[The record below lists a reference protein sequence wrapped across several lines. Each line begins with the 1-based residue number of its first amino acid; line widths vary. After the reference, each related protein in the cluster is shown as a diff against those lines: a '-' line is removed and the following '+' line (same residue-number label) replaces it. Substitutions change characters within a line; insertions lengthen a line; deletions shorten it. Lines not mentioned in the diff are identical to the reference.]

1 MRPIHLTIEGLRSFR
16 SPAVPID
23 FTGHDHLAI
32 VGDTGAGKSSIL
44 EAITYALYGQATFTA
59 QGNQELMNDTSTHLR
74 VVLRFRVSGE
84 TWEVA
89 RALRRG
95 GQGKVGPASARLCRI
110 GADDE
115 TVELVEQVKPVN
127 ERIKDLIGL
136 DSDAFLRTVVLP
148 QGRFARLLVED
159 KPTERGRILRQV
171 WRTDELEAAG
181 ELAGA
186 ARQEA
191 TTLRIRLEQAAADP
205 AYPEDPAAHLSQLE
219 AAHGEASRHA
229 ATASEDERAASTA
242 RDAVLAADK
251 ARQTASGVSD
261 RLRDSGIE
269 RTAERLPPIRERARA
284 FDLEHATLD
293 RHQADLETELARIPD
308 DSDGPGAKEVASSLA
323 TLDGI
328 EARATHAEAA
338 AEDLRRRTDTASRQ
352 HLDARRKSGIA
363 TIAIEKTA
371 RHAQGRH
378 PLAAA
383 VEEVRTRRQRV
394 EQRHTACAVAGR
406 DLANARNGLDT
417 LRKTGEDLTA
427 RLDAARTAARRDA
440 LAADEAGNRL
450 DAIRREHDDAK
461 SAYPEERQRLRDASD
476 TAHNHR
482 QTVTRLYEEC
492 RTRAED
498 VKGAEQRLATQR
510 REASNLKQR
519 LETAQSEE
527 HVALR
532 AQAEADAH
540 LAHTRRS
547 DSAAAAARD
556 LHPGDECPVCA
567 RDLPHDWL
575 APAAAGLRDAE
586 QAAEDKRNEADRSG
600 KQVVA
605 LAAQLTGAERQIDEA
620 TGLVEE
626 RVAAF
631 NTALQA
637 MGAEVGTES
646 TGSLPDP
653 VALLGPLDAAV
664 RQTSEACDRHQREH
678 DTRLL
683 NLARRLENAGEAY
696 EAARQRAD
704 ASGANVVDLNA
715 RLQGVEQSVSE
726 ATERI
731 GVAERAVEIAIQALG
746 EGIGTKV
753 IGPLPEA
760 ASVLAPL
767 DAELQ
772 EASDSLAKHDQEHQ
786 ALQAESSRL
795 SSEAAAAGEAAAG
808 ADRLTEAA
816 RKTAAHALTQLHDAV
831 ASVAEAFR
839 PRLDLPADPADLQQV
854 DTNAVVDRIAAA
866 QSRERILAQRAT
878 ERTRLS
884 HDVNTV
890 NKERTALA
898 NRRSVEVDKPTAAL
912 VHQLQEYRFLIINA
926 ARDLEAAAD
935 VPGAVTPDDAEALE
949 SHIDALRT
957 MSADLS
963 RAAGEQEHAAA
974 AQSDAARTA
983 LAAIGRRLDADT
995 DVRDLDAI
1003 VDRARSKANDA
1014 RFEERSARKSA
1025 EDFAAIIDDVR
1036 HLRTL
1041 LVQVEDKER
1050 ALGDLEDA
1058 LKPGAFLK
1066 WLTLRRSRRL
1076 LVHASRMLGEMS
1088 GGKYAF
1094 VDPGETEDQWRV
1106 LDRDSGQ
1113 ARSPASLSGG
1123 EQFIASL
1130 SLALGMVEMMARSGG
1145 RLESL
1150 FLDEGFGSLDR
1161 NNLDAAVQALGTV
1174 AAGGR
1179 MVGVI
1184 SHVRAV
1190 AEQIEHVLAVT
1201 RGATGS
1207 KAEWLTNRQRQR
1219 LSESDTGLEAASALA
1234 GLLE

>member
-1 MRPIHLTIEGLRSFR
+1 MRPIHLTVEGLRSFR

-23 FTGHDHLAI
+23 FTGRDHLAI

-74 VVLRFRVSGE
+74 VVLRFRVAGE

-95 GQGKVGPASARLCRI
+95 GQGRVGPASARLCRI
-110 GADDE
+110 GADGE

-191 TTLRIRLEQAAADP
+191 TTLRIRLEQAAS
-205 AYPEDPAAHLSQLE
+205 AYPEDPAAHLAQLE
-219 AAHGEASRHA
+219 ATHGEASRRA
-229 ATASEDERAASTA
+229 AAAADEERAASTA
-242 RDAVLAADK
+242 HEAVLAADR

-269 RTAERLPPIRERARA
+269 RTAELLAPIRERARA
-284 FDLEHATLD
+284 FDMEHAKLD
-293 RHQADLETELARIPD
+293 RRQADLETELARIPD

-338 AEDLRRRTDTASRQ
+338 AEDLRHRTDTASRQ

-363 TIAIEKTA
+363 TIAAEKTA
-371 RHAQGRH
+371 RHAPGRR

-383 VEEVRTRRQRV
+383 VEEARARRQRV
-394 EQRHTACAVAGR
+394 EQRHTACAVAER
-406 DLANARNGLDT
+406 DLADARNRLET

-427 RLDAARTAARRDA
+427 RLDAARTDERHDA
-440 LAADEAGNRL
+440 LAADDARNHL

-476 TAHNHR
+476 AARNHR

-492 RTRAED
+492 RSRAED

-519 LETAQSEE
+519 LESAQSGE
-527 HVALR
+527 HVAVR

-575 APAAAGLRDAE
+575 APVAAGLRDAE
-586 QAAEDKRNEADRSG
+586 QAAEDKRNEAARSG

-605 LAAQLTGAERQIDEA
+605 FAAQLTGAGRQTNEA
-620 TGLVEE
+620 SGLVEE
-626 RVAAF
+626 RIAAF

-664 RQTSEACDRHQREH
+664 RQTSKACDRHQREH

-753 IGPLPEA
+753 IGPLPAA

-808 ADRLTEAA
+808 ADRLAEAA

-839 PRLDLPADPADLQQV
+839 PRLELPADPADLQQV

-884 HDVNTV
+884 NDVNTV

-912 VHQLQEYRFLIINA
+912 VHQLQEHRFLLINA
-926 ARDLEAAAD
+926 ASDLEVPAA
-935 VPGAVTPDDAEALE
+935 VPGAVTPDEAEALE

-957 MSADLS
+957 MTADLS
-963 RAAGEQEHAAA
+963 RAAGEQAHAAA

-1014 RFEERSARKSA
+1014 RFEARRALESA

-1207 KAEWLTNRQRQR
+1207 RAEWLTSRQRQR
-1219 LSESDTGLEAASALA
+1219 LSESDTGWEAASALA

>member
-1 MRPIHLTIEGLRSFR
+1 MRPIHLTVEGLRSFR

-23 FTGHDHLAI
+23 FTGRDHLAI

-74 VVLRFRVSGE
+74 VVLRFRVAGE

-95 GQGKVGPASARLCRI
+95 GQGRVGPASARLCRI
-110 GADDE
+110 GADGE

-191 TTLRIRLEQAAADP
+191 TTLRIRLEQAAS
-205 AYPEDPAAHLSQLE
+205 AYPEDPAAHLAQLE
-219 AAHGEASRHA
+219 ATHGEASRRA
-229 ATASEDERAASTA
+229 AAAADEERAASTA
-242 RDAVLAADK
+242 HEAVLAADR

-269 RTAERLPPIRERARA
+269 RTAELLAPIRERARA
-284 FDLEHATLD
+284 FDMEHAKLD
-293 RHQADLETELARIPD
+293 RRQADLETELARIPD

-338 AEDLRRRTDTASRQ
+338 AEDLRHRTDTASRQ

-363 TIAIEKTA
+363 TIAAEKTA
-371 RHAQGRH
+371 RHAPGRR

-383 VEEVRTRRQRV
+383 VEEARARRQRV
-394 EQRHTACAVAGR
+394 EQRHTACAVAER
-406 DLANARNGLDT
+406 DLADARNRLET

-427 RLDAARTAARRDA
+427 RLDAARTDERHDA
-440 LAADEAGNRL
+440 LAADDARNHL

-476 TAHNHR
+476 AARNHR

-492 RTRAED
+492 RSRAED

-519 LETAQSEE
+519 LESAQSGE
-527 HVALR
+527 HVAVR

-575 APAAAGLRDAE
+575 APVAAGLCDAE
-586 QAAEDKRNEADRSG
+586 QAAEDKRNEAARSG

-605 LAAQLTGAERQIDEA
+605 FAAQLTGAGRQTNEA
-620 TGLVEE
+620 SGLVEE
-626 RVAAF
+626 RIAAF

-664 RQTSEACDRHQREH
+664 RQTSKACDRHQREH

-753 IGPLPEA
+753 IGPLPAA

-808 ADRLTEAA
+808 ADRLAEAA

-839 PRLDLPADPADLQQV
+839 PRLELPADPADLQQV

-884 HDVNTV
+884 NDVNTV

-912 VHQLQEYRFLIINA
+912 VHQLQEHRFLLINA
-926 ARDLEAAAD
+926 ASDLEVPAA
-935 VPGAVTPDDAEALE
+935 VPGAVTPDEAEALE

-957 MSADLS
+957 MTADLS
-963 RAAGEQEHAAA
+963 RAAGEQAHAAA

-1014 RFEERSARKSA
+1014 RFEARRALESA

-1207 KAEWLTNRQRQR
+1207 RAEWLTSRQRQR
-1219 LSESDTGLEAASALA
+1219 LSESDTGWEAASALA

>member
-1 MRPIHLTIEGLRSFR
+1 MRPIHLTVEGLRSFR

-23 FTGHDHLAI
+23 FTGRDHLAI

-74 VVLRFRVSGE
+74 VVLRFRVAGE
-84 TWEVA
+84 TWEAA

-110 GADDE
+110 GADGE

-171 WRTDELEAAG
+171 WHTDELEAAG

-186 ARQEA
+186 ARREA

-205 AYPEDPAAHLSQLE
+205 AYPEDPAAHLAQLK
-219 AAHGEASRHA
+219 AAQGAASRRA
-229 ATASEDERAASTA
+229 AAASDDERAASTA
-242 RDAVLAADK
+242 LEELLAADK

-269 RTAERLPPIRERARA
+269 RTAERLAPIRERARA
-284 FDLEHATLD
+284 FDLEHARLD
-293 RHQADLETELARIPD
+293 RRQADIETELARIPD
-308 DSDGPGAKEVASSLA
+308 DNDGPGATEVGSSLA

-328 EARATHAEAA
+328 EAHATHAEAA

-363 TIAIEKTA
+363 TVAAEKTA
-371 RHAQGRH
+371 RHAQSRR

-383 VEEVRTRRQRV
+383 VEEARARRQRV

-427 RLDAARTAARRDA
+427 RLDAASTAARRDA
-440 LAADEAGNRL
+440 LAADEARNHL

-476 TAHNHR
+476 AAHNHR
-482 QTVTRLYEEC
+482 QTVTRLYDEC
-492 RTRAED
+492 RTRTED

-510 REASNLKQR
+510 REASDLKQR
-519 LETAQSEE
+519 LETAQSGE

-575 APAAAGLRDAE
+575 APVAAGLRDAE

-605 LAAQLTGAERQIDEA
+605 LAAQLTGAGRQTDEA
-620 TGLVEE
+620 ADLVEE

-637 MGAEVGTES
+637 VNAEVGTDS
-646 TGSLPDP
+646 NGSLPDA
-653 VALLGPLDAAV
+653 VALLGPLEAV
-664 RQTSEACDRHQREH
+664 ARQTSEACDRHQREY
-678 DTRLL
+678 DTRLQD
-683 NLARRLENAGEAY
+683 LARRLETAGEAH
-696 EAARQRAD
+696 EAARRRAD
-704 ASGANVVDLNA
+704 VSGANVVDLNA

-731 GVAERAVEIAIQALG
+731 GVAERAVEIAMQALG
-746 EGIGTKV
+746 EGIGTEV
-753 IGPLPEA
+753 TGLLPEA

-767 DAELQ
+767 DAGLQ
-772 EASDSLAKHDQEHQ
+772 EASDALAKHDQEHQ

-795 SSEAAAAGEAAAG
+795 SSEAAAAGEGAAG
-808 ADRLTEAA
+808 ADRLAEAA

-839 PRLDLPADPADLQQV
+839 PRLELAADPADVQTV
-854 DTNAVVDRIAAA
+854 DTTAVADRITAA
-866 QSRERILAQRAT
+866 QRRERILAERAT

-884 HDVNTV
+884 NEVNTV

-935 VPGAVTPDDAEALE
+935 VPDAATPNDAEALE

-957 MSADLS
+957 TTADLS
-963 RAAGEQEHAAA
+963 RAAGEQARAAA
-974 AQSDAARTA
+974 ARSDAARTT
-983 LAAIGRRLDADT
+983 LAAIGRRVDADI

-1014 RFEERSARKSA
+1014 RFEERSTRKSA
-1025 EDFAAIIDDVR
+1025 EDFAAIIHDVR

-1041 LVQVEDKER
+1041 LAQVEDKER
-1050 ALGDLEDA
+1050 ALGDLADA

-1088 GGKYAF
+1088 SDKYAF
-1094 VDPGETEDQWRV
+1094 VDPGEAEEQWLV
-1106 LDRDSGQ
+1106 LDRDSGRG
-1113 ARSPASLSGG
+1113 RSPASLSGG

-1190 AEQIEHVLAVT
+1190 AEQIDHVLAVT

-1207 KAEWLTNRQRQR
+1207 RAEWLTSRQRQQ
-1219 LSESDTGLEAASALA
+1219 LSESDTGLEATSALA